1 MRVTPGGWAL
11 LLIACLLYF
20 FANQTQVGWLYVL
33 CALAAGLWLGTSFI
47 PRLTLRHLTLT
58 RRVNGSTTPTELEF
72 YAGQPA
78 TIDLELKN
86 STWLPAFQIQGVER
100 RPPAPTQD
108 REQQFFVSH
117 IPAHASA
124 VLRYETI
131 FARRGWFEFPPA
143 RLTTRAPF
151 GFFSAARDL
160 SEPTG
165 LLVFPEY
172 RELKRLPL
180 LDKMPAQQNPYPQ
193 IGLSGEFIGVRDH
206 RPGDPRRHVHWRS
219 TARAGRLIVKEFAEE
234 TQPGLTIALDL
245 RAASVVGVEP
255 HTSLE
260 LAIIVAATLARYAD
274 QRGLPVHLAA
284 NSQRWPTPPGPV
296 SWWGLMNYLARVEAE
311 GDDSFAECLSRPR
324 PARFLAAIFTMP
336 DEAAINPLLDAHRAG
351 LGVLAVI
358 VNPAPF
364 TNTETNAAQTLAG
377 RLTAH
382 GIEARV
388 IGAEPDWEQVL
399 ESTKRHERYATQRQ
413 PS

>member
-33 CALAAGLWLGTSFI
+33 CALAAGLWLGTSFV
-47 PRLTLRHLTLT
+47 PRSTLRCLALT
-58 RRVNGSTTPTELEF
+58 RRVNGSTTPTELEL

-78 TIDLELKN
+78 AIDLELKN
-86 STWLPAFQIQGVER
+86 STWLPALQIRGVESC
-100 RPPAPTQD
+100 PPAPAED
-108 REQQFFVSH
+108 REQPFFVSH

-124 VLRYETI
+124 ALRYETA
-131 FARRGWFEFPPA
+131 FARRGWVEFPPV

-160 SEPTG
+160 PEPTG

-180 LDKMPAQQNPYPQ
+180 LDKLPAQQNPYPQ

-206 RPGDPRRHVHWRS
+206 KPGDSRRHVHWRS

-245 RAASVVGVEP
+245 RAASVVGAEP
-255 HTSLE
+255 DTSLE
-260 LAIIVAATLARYAD
+260 LAIKIAATLARYAD
-274 QRGLPVHLAA
+274 RSGLPVHLAA
-284 NSQRWPTPPGPV
+284 NSPRWPAPPGPV
-296 SWWGLMNYLARVEAE
+296 SWWGLMNYLARVEADGGE
-311 GDDSFAECLSRPR
+311 SFAECLSSPR
-324 PARFLAAIFTMP
+324 PTRFLVAILTAP
-336 DEAAINPLLDAHRAG
+336 DEATIDPLLDVHRVG

-358 VNPAPF
+358 VDPAPF
-364 TNTETNAAQTLAG
+364 TDVETHAAQTLAG
-377 RLTAH
+377 RLASH

-388 IGAEPDWEQVL
+388 IGAEPDWERIL
-399 ESTKRHERYATQRQ
+399 ESTKGHEGARR
-413 PS
+413 